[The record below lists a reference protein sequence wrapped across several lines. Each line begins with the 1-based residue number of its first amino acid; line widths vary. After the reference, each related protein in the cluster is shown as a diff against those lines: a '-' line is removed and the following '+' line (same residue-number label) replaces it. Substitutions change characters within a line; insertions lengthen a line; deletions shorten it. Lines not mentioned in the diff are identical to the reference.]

1 MANQLVVVIGGNFG
15 GLTAALD
22 VKAELGGDV
31 DVLVVSAADRFVF
44 SPSLIWLP
52 FGKRSAGD
60 SPSRC
65 GRSSMRTASPSCTPR
80 RPPSTRRPGR

>member
-1 MANQLVVVIGGNFG
+1 MSNKLVVVIGANFG
-15 GLTAALD
+15 GLTAALE
-22 VKAELGGDV
+22 VKAELDGDV
-31 DVLVVSAADRFVF
+31 DVLVVSAAEHFVF

-52 FGKRSAGD
+52 FGKRSAAI

-65 GRSSMRTASPSCTPR
+65 GRSSMRTASASRTPR